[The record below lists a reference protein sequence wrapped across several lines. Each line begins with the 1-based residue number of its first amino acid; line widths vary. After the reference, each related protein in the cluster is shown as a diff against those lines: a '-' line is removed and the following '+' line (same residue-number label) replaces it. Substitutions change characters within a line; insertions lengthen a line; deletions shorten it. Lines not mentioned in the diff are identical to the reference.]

1 MQSKISNLDG
11 IIDQSLKTASIFIS
25 VVAFPATIIAGYRNL
40 FVDFLPFH
48 QIFVTLC
55 YVLFVFV
62 AFGQTKSKQFRLY
75 ATVII
80 YFLLFLLAGIRNS
93 SIIFVDVFLVL
104 ACGLMAFK
112 FSSRTVIASGVLA
125 TIALYLMTTETFIP
139 TNLSKPFA
147 SSIVAVH
154 LSCLTLICVLVFAI
168 RTLVE
173 QYEKMYL
180 EEIKANKSLIE
191 KNKSSYDLVA
201 EAQKLSEAEKT
212 KLKLAAF
219 SLASQTDLTK
229 GLLENT
235 DKKNNNLLVEHIRDR
250 VRDVS
255 FNLSKIIETGNYLSD
270 DTATLTIQDLR
281 HILKKFTDPYKFFPD
296 WTDMKVEVAT
306 SSVSELE
313 YSIPVSSL
321 KVMLHHLISHC
332 QEIYEPKELKF
343 EISEGRQSQTMTE
356 VQLTALIAT
365 TRNSEELNLARFNK
379 IMESK
384 LNLETG
390 APHTNLIKAVL
401 SSLPGS
407 IKATLIGNKVRLD
420 VVFWVEPTEA
430 A

>member
-255 FNLSKIIETGNYLSD
+255 FNLSKISETGNYLSD
-270 DTATLTIQDLR
+270 DTATLTLQDLS
-281 HILKKFTDPYKFFPD
+281 HILMKFTHPYEFFSD
-296 WTDMKVEVAT
+296 WNGMKVEVDT
-306 SSVSELE
+306 SSVSEIE
-313 YSIPVSSL
+313 YSLSL
-321 KVMLHHLISHC
+321 IHI
-332 QEIYEPKELKF
+332 
-343 EISEGRQSQTMTE
+343 
-356 VQLTALIAT
+356 
-365 TRNSEELNLARFNK
+365 
-379 IMESK
+379 
-384 LNLETG
+384 
-390 APHTNLIKAVL
+390 
-401 SSLPGS
+401 
-407 IKATLIGNKVRLD
+407 
-420 VVFWVEPTEA
+420 
-430 A
+430 

>member
-1 MQSKISNLDG
+1 MQNKIENLDG
-11 IIDQSLKTASIFIS
+11 IIDQSLKTASTIIS
-25 VVAFPATIIAGYRNL
+25 LVAFPAIIIAGYRNL
-40 FVDFLPFH
+40 FVDFELLH
-48 QIFVTLC
+48 QIFITLC

-62 AFGQTKSKQFRLY
+62 AFAKTKSNKLRLY
-75 ATVII
+75 VTVII
-80 YFLLFLLAGIRNS
+80 YFSLFLLAGIRNS

-112 FSSRTVIASGVLA
+112 FSSRIVIASGVLA
-125 TIALYLMTTETFIP
+125 TTTLYLVTTETFLP
-139 TNLSKPFA
+139 PNLS
-147 SSIVAVH
+147 SSLYLSTIAVH

-168 RTLVE
+168 RTLVD

-180 EEIKANKSLIE
+180 KEIEANKTLIE

-201 EAQKLSEAEKT
+201 EAQESSEAEKT
-212 KLKLAAF
+212 KLKIAAF
-219 SLASQTDLTK
+219 SLASQMDLTK
-229 GLLENT
+229 SLLENT
-235 DKKNNNLLVEHIRDR
+235 NKKKDNLQVEHIRDR

-255 FNLSKIIETGNYLSD
+255 FNLSKISETGNYLSD
-270 DTATLTIQDLR
+270 DTATLTLQDLS
-281 HILKKFTDPYKFFPD
+281 HILKKFTHPYEFFSD
-296 WTDMKVEVAT
+296 WNGMKVEMET
-306 SSVSELE
+306 SSVSEIE

-343 EISEGRQSQTMTE
+343 EISEGRQSQTMKE

-384 LNLETG
+384 LNFKTG

-407 IKATLIGNKVRLD
+407 IRATLIGNKVRLD
-420 VVFWVEPTEA
+420 TVFWVELGEVA
-430 A
+430 

>member
-48 QIFVTLC
+48 QIFLTLC
-55 YVLFVFV
+55 YVLFVFI

-80 YFLLFLLAGIRNS
+80 YFLLFILAGIRNS

-147 SSIVAVH
+147 SSIIAVH

-180 EEIKANKSLIE
+180 EEIKENKSLIE
-191 KNKSSYDLVA
+191 KNKTSYDLVA
-201 EAQKLSEAEKT
+201 EAQKRSEAEKT

-219 SLASQTDLTK
+219 SLASQTDLS
-229 GLLENT
+229 LI
-235 DKKNNNLLVEHIRDR
+235 HI
-250 VRDVS
+250 
-255 FNLSKIIETGNYLSD
+255 
-270 DTATLTIQDLR
+270 
-281 HILKKFTDPYKFFPD
+281 
-296 WTDMKVEVAT
+296 
-306 SSVSELE
+306 
-313 YSIPVSSL
+313 
-321 KVMLHHLISHC
+321 
-332 QEIYEPKELKF
+332 
-343 EISEGRQSQTMTE
+343 
-356 VQLTALIAT
+356 
-365 TRNSEELNLARFNK
+365 
-379 IMESK
+379 
-384 LNLETG
+384 
-390 APHTNLIKAVL
+390 
-401 SSLPGS
+401 
-407 IKATLIGNKVRLD
+407 
-420 VVFWVEPTEA
+420 
-430 A
+430 